1 MSSYLQNFPS
11 SPTYSMTSTTHI
23 APTVASL
30 CIQTAPPLPKTI
42 ITQNDISTSIE
53 AYQELLYTAKA
64 YRHSLV
70 QLSKTASSFGA
81 ALEKCARCKGVGD
94 EDVSGFMLAGG
105 MQYLI
110 ANHQQILSET
120 LYRRFEIP
128 LMEELDTFCAIT
140 QERNDMYQRQMKEK
154 NKKIQ
159 EREAEHLRVGRK
171 KQRDLATFRQALI
184 DLSRLADDLER
195 LKSDHYNGAL
205 DIIQETWSKVLERS
219 ALVIRA
225 EVDIYEGIA
234 KKGWSGGGLEEIM
247 LRSSDPFNIGYSE
260 GSTTQGG
267 HGEIFSILPPHPI
280 LASAHSPIFNEGKL
294 NGQYKS
300 LTDTFSN
307 PEDFDDYDAEETRS
321 MFSGEISKYIPIMD
335 NEMTHFEDKNNVKI
349 TDLSSSDLLG
359 INQKVQSININMMD
373 NQNEYYNAGD
383 DDLKNGFAS
392 EKESYNNEISNIHP
406 N

>member
-1 MSSYLQNFPS
+1 MASYLQHFPS
-11 SPTYSMTSTTHI
+11 SPTYSMASSAQV

-53 AYQELLYTAKA
+53 AYQELLYAAKA

-94 EDVSGFMLAGG
+94 DDVSGFMLAGG

-110 ANHQQILSET
+110 ANHQQILGET

-159 EREAEHLRVGRK
+159 EREAEHLRIGRK

-234 KKGWSGGGLEEIM
+234 RKGWSGGGLEEIM
-247 LRSSDPFNIGYSE
+247 HKE
-260 GSTTQGG
+260 GMEKFLGIKS
-267 HGEIFSILPPHPI
+267 
-280 LASAHSPIFNEGKL
+280 KL

-307 PEDFDDYDAEETRS
+307 PEDFDDYDAEDTRS
-321 MFSGEISKYIPIMD
+321 IFSGELSKYMPIMD
-335 NEMTHFEDKNNVKI
+335 SGMTHFEDKNNLG
-349 TDLSSSDLLG
+349 TANLSSNNLLD
-359 INQKVQSININMMD
+359 INQKIQPITINMID
-373 NQNEYYNAGD
+373 SQNEYYKADD

-392 EKESYNNEISNIHP
+392 EKTSYDTEIPNIHS